1 MNAKSAF
8 LNGDL
13 KEEIYMKI
21 PPGQDRP
28 EGHVWWL
35 RKALYGLKQAS
46 REWYT
51 KVHKVIV
58 GLGYKVSVADKCVFT
73 RIDANGYLI
82 IVAVYVDDFLFISKS
97 LKFVESS
104 KSEMSGHFEMK
115 NLGLA
120 KWILQMEL
128 NHDISNG
135 VTTLSQSQYIEKIL
149 ECHGMADSRP
159 VKTPMD
165 PNTTL
170 PSLAVPKIDVTEYQ
184 QCIGS
189 LMHAM
194 VWTHPDI
201 AHAVGM
207 VSRHAAAPGQA
218 HITAVK
224 RIFRYLRG
232 TSDYKLT
239 YR

>member
-120 KWILQMEL
+120 KWILQIEL
-128 NHDISNG
+128 NHNISNSI
-135 VTTLSQSQYIEKIL
+135 TTLSQSQYIEEIL
-149 ECHGMADSRP
+149 ERHGMADSRP
-159 VKTPMD
+159 MKTPMD
-165 PNTTL
+165 HNTTL
-170 PSLAVPKIDVTEYQ
+170 PSLAMPEIDVTKYQ
-184 QCIGS
+184 QCVSS
-189 LMHAM
+189 LMHTM
-194 VWTHPDI
+194 VWTRPDI
-201 AHAVGM
+201 AYAVGM
-207 VSRHAAAPGQA
+207 VSRHATAPRQA
-218 HITAVK
+218 HMTAVK
-224 RIFRYLRG
+224 RIFHYL
-232 TSDYKLT
+232 
-239 YR
+239 